1 MGLAGAV
8 GVIRGVVRAVAGGA
22 GADETGA
29 LAATGALAGGAAIVT
44 LDAAGVETAG
54 ARVAVVGGDEAG
66 VVHAITAPTT
76 TTTTTATAAIAS
88 VGAVFFLAGAGSGS
102 RDASSLEAAD
112 AITGADAGVAASTGT
127 LSSPAKGWMAAANA
141 LTDSNRWLG
150 SRAIAFMTA
159 AASSRGRSGSS
170 ASIGVGVPFNVA
182 AITVNGVA
190 LSASWSGNGSLRV
203 SKK

>member
-1 MGLAGAV
+1 MGLAGAD
-8 GVIRGVVRAVAGGA
+8 GVIRGVVRAVAGGV
-22 GADETGA
+22 GADEAGA
-29 LAATGALAGGAAIVT
+29 LVTAGALVATGALTGGAMIVT
-44 LDAAGVETAG
+44 LDDDGVETAG
-54 ARVAVVGGDEAG
+54 ACVVACDEVAD
-66 VVHAITAPTT
+66 VHAKTTPT

-88 VGAVFFLAGAGSGS
+88 IEAVFFLAGAGSDS
-102 RDASSLEAAD
+102 REASSLDD
-112 AITGADAGVAASTGT
+112 AGVITGADAGVAASTGT
-127 LSSPAKGWMAAANA
+127 LSSPAKGWIAAAKA

-190 LSASWSGNGSLRV
+190 LSAS
-203 SKK
+203 